1 MKGGDKMKYSILCIF
16 TQTGHT
22 FTFRDLELVTNNETI
37 LMFKYKAMSDGKDKT
52 ATFPKATICGWS
64 VTE

>member
-1 MKGGDKMKYSILCIF
+1 MKYSILCIF
-16 TQTGHT
+16 TAYGSTY
-22 FTFRDLELVTNNETI
+22 TFRTVEIMCNNQTT
-37 LMFKYKAMSDGKDKT
+37 LQFKYKAMSDDNTKI